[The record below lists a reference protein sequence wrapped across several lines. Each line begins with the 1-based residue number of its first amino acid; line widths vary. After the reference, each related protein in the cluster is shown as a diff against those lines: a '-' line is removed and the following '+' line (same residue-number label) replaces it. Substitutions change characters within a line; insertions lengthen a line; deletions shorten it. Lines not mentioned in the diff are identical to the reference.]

1 MLDDHM
7 RRGGYSSVD
16 DLLIAALTALN
27 DASSTDDFAPG
38 ELDALLA
45 EGDADIEV
53 VAVNDITDAEMLAHL
68 LAYDSVYGRFPAP
81 VEAGD
86 GFIDEPAEAVQRQ
99 AAALGPRARTGNA
112 IAAA

>member
-45 EGDADIEV
+45 EGDADIERGDLIDGEK
-53 VAVNDITDAEMLAHL
+53 ALEDRRRRRAE
-68 LAYDSVYGRFPAP
+68 
-81 VEAGD
+81 
-86 GFIDEPAEAVQRQ
+86 Q
-99 AAALGPRARTGNA
+99 AKRVG
-112 IAAA
+112 